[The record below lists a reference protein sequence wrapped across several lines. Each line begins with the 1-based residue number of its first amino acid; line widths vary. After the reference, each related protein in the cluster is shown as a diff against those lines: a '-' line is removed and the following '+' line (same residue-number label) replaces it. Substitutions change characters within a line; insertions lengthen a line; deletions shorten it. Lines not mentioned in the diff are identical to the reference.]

1 MAGAG
6 TGGGGVGGVTG
17 GCGVTASRVRITEVD
32 VGGAVVNNEDEAAL
46 MPLSISPIPSGGSRL
61 AWMGNDAR
69 VHVTE
74 LDANDQVTGAAFSV
88 PAKDFQDI
96 YADNTGG
103 VILLTRDAQGGGT
116 LNCGA
121 PTNLCGTPPN
131 PPVPC
136 YDMYLVRFNG
146 TTEAWATKLTNSSA
160 ALPPYSTGP
169 GGPTVYMIW
178 WYAHHGRIVSDGTNY
193 AAYFGAAI
201 SVSQNGCINIHQGDR
216 AKIVNPS
223 GTIVSGGFDWGCSH
237 SGYER
242 VVWDGAKYVYVC
254 ENDAPTAGKS
264 GKIAFAPGANPLI
277 LPIDLWYTNM
287 GDLVTGANGVWLTT
301 SDIRAGQTAAAN
313 GLADVRLLHFTTG
326 APDQNLV
333 LASDSGM
340 NNRAPHL
347 AAYGSSRMI
356 AAWETAT
363 NTGNF
368 ARNSANRRLYVQTV
382 SRATGAAEGAPL
394 PVAVQGNRYHEFV
407 GFPDGSVA
415 FPAPGTTSTRVK
427 ILRILPCN

>member
-1 MAGAG
+1 
-6 TGGGGVGGVTG
+6 
-17 GCGVTASRVRITEVD
+17 
-32 VGGAVVNNEDEAAL
+32 
-46 MPLSISPIPSGGSRL
+46 
-61 AWMGNDAR
+61 
-69 VHVTE
+69 VTE
-74 LDANDQVTGAAFSV
+74 LDANDQVTGSAFSV

-121 PTNLCGTPPN
+121 PTNLCGTPPS
-131 PPVPC
+131 PAVPC

-146 TTEAWATKLTNSSA
+146 TTETWATKLTNSSA

-193 AAYFGAAI
+193 ATYFGAAI

-223 GTIVSGGFDWGCSH
+223 GAIVSGGFDWGCSH

-242 VVWDGAKYVYVC
+242 VVWDGSKYVYVC

-368 ARNSANRRLYVQTV
+368 ARNNANRRLYVQTV

-394 PVAVQGNRYHEFV
+394 QVAVQGNRYHEFV

>member
-1 MAGAG
+1 
-6 TGGGGVGGVTG
+6 VGGVTG

-32 VGGAVVNNEDEAAL
+32 VGGTVVNNEDEAAL

-69 VHVTE
+69 VHVTQ
-74 LDANDQVTGAAFSV
+74 LDANDQVTGAAFSA

-193 AAYFGAAI
+193 ATYFGAAI
-201 SVSQNGCINIHQGDR
+201 SVSQSGCINIHQGDR

-223 GTIVSGGFDWGCSH
+223 GAIVSGGFDWGCSH

-242 VVWDGAKYVYVC
+242 VVWDGTKYVYVC
-254 ENDAPTAGKS
+254 ENDAPTGGKS

-287 GDLVTGANGVWLTT
+287 GDLVTGANGGVWLTT
-301 SDIRAGQTAAAN
+301 SDIRAGQTAAQN

-368 ARNSANRRLYVQTV
+368 ARNNANRRLYVQTV
-382 SRATGAAEGAPL
+382 SRATGAAEGVPL
-394 PVAVQGNRYHEFV
+394 QVAVQGNRYHEFV

-415 FPAPGTTSTRVK
+415 FPAPGSTNTRVK